1 MDITAAGNATS
12 SGNLDN
18 DSGLAVSPAEALA
31 AFQVARQ
38 HGENAHRIFQGI
50 EEEQRAMASNW
61 GGSSHGSY
69 MNAALS
75 YNDEASEIT
84 KGLFNFIT
92 TAEEGVKQL
101 QSFDDA

>member
-1 MDITAAGNATS
+1 MDTTGNQ
-12 SGNLDN
+12 LDN
-18 DSGLAVSPAEALA
+18 DSGMAVGPAEALA
-31 AFQVARQ
+31 AFEVARQ
-38 HGENAHRIFQGI
+38 HGENAHRIFASI

-69 MNAALS
+69 MNAALT

-92 TAEEGVKQL
+92 VSEEGVKQL
-101 QSFDDA
+101 QSFDDV